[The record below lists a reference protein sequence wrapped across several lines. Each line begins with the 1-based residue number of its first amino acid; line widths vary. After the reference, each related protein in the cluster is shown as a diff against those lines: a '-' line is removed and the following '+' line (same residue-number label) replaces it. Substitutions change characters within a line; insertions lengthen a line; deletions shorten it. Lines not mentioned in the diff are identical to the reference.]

1 MPDTP
6 QTAAPSPAEPAEA
19 AKVRPITPSAQP
31 SVLCAPSSPAATS
44 SDFTGLGLWS
54 FYFLL
59 KLLMAWQEIIGF
71 HPLENLAFAAALTL
85 PAKTPLR
92 RRLKLALS
100 IVLGAALLYYD
111 SWLPPIGR
119 AFATL
124 GLLASFSFDYW
135 LELAGRVLRWP
146 LIAGFVLTWVAYRWL
161 NHYVRLGTVVVIAM
175 TAMLLRPILHTGASQ
190 AAPQAAANNGAAAGQ
205 SDDDLLNAFYAQ
217 ESQRVVTFNAP
228 PATAPAFDIVFLHI
242 CSLSWDDLRA
252 VGLDT
257 HPLWQRFDVLMTH
270 FNSAASYSGPAAIRL
285 HRGTCGQKS
294 HKGLYSPV
302 ADSCYLMDSLK
313 QAGFQPNLAMNHDGH
328 FDDFLG
334 LVQGQK
340 LKVPPMSV
348 ANLPAPLKAF
358 DNTPIYDDFATLN
371 RWLDQ
376 RKANSAERVAL
387 YYNSIS
393 LHDGNH
399 YTAASKGNS
408 IDNYKPRLQKLLDD
422 MDRFIDTLEKSGR
435 RVVLAVIPEHG
446 AAIRGDKM
454 QIAGLREIPSPAIT
468 QVPVGVRV
476 IGPQLGHSG
485 TVKVDAPTSYLAV
498 NQLVAKLMEAP
509 PFANGSFNPTDYT
522 ADLPTTEL
530 VSENEDTVIMVH
542 DGRAMMR
549 QGKDGWTPY
558 DAGNHK

>member
-1 MPDTP
+1 MPDTSTP
-6 QTAAPSPAEPAEA
+6 LASADTPAET
-19 AKVRPITPSAQP
+19 AKVTPIFGAPAQP
-31 SVLCAPSSPAATS
+31 SPPSAS

-85 PAKTPLR
+85 PVKTPLY

-100 IVLGAALLYYD
+100 IVLAAALLYYD

-146 LIAGFVLTWVAYRWL
+146 LIAGLVLAWAAYRWL
-161 NHYVRLGTVVVIAM
+161 DRYVRMGTLVTLAM
-175 TAMLLRPILHTGASQ
+175 MAMLLRPLLHTGATEAAVQ
-190 AAPQAAANNGAAAGQ
+190 AATGNGTTAQ
-205 SDDDLLNAFYAQ
+205 SDDDALNAFYAQ
-217 ESQRVVTFNAP
+217 ESQRTVNFTAP
-228 PATAPAFDIVFLHI
+228 PAAAPAFDIVFLHI

-285 HRGTCGQKS
+285 HRGTCGQKP
-294 HKGLYSPV
+294 HTGLYSPV

-334 LVQGQK
+334 VVQGQK
-340 LKVPPMSV
+340 FKVAPMSV

-358 DNTPIYDDFATLN
+358 DDTPIYEDFATLN

-393 LHDGNH
+393 LHDGNR
-399 YTAASKGNS
+399 YSTAAKGS
-408 IDNYKPRLQKLLDD
+408 SLDTYKPRLKKLLDD

-509 PFANGSFNPTDYT
+509 PFTGGSFNPADYT
-522 ADLPTTEL
+522 SDLPTTEA
-530 VSENEDTVIMVH
+530 VSENEDTVIMVYN
-542 DGRAMMR
+542 GRAMMR
-549 QGKDGWTPY
+549 QGKDGWSPY
-558 DAGNHK
+558 DAGGGSH